1 MTIFCSVFSGALT
14 SSFFSVFSGSSCV
27 SVSSLVSSSISSTS
41 STSSNS
47 IIDFLVNWV
56 TSFTSRL
63 EVSYGIASL
72 LAPLHPVIKIIIKTN
87 NKILLFKW
95 LTSIL
100 MSLLYNI
107 RQKNN
112 VSILLII
119 LIGKIIKF
127 FHRETIIAMT
137 SNLALDPPTFTMIKY
152 YKTYQEGN
160 NSMNQYQK
168 IKKGEFGA
176 WLSIIAYIVLALT
189 KIIIAQMTHSQALR
203 ADGLNNATDV
213 VASISILIGL
223 KISRRP
229 PDHNHHYGHFRA
241 ELIAS
246 LVAAFIMVTVG

>member
-1 MTIFCSVFSGALT
+1 
-14 SSFFSVFSGSSCV
+14 FFSVFSGSSCV
-27 SVSSLVSSSISSTS
+27 SVSSLVSSSIS

-127 FHRETIIAMT
+127 FHRETIIAKT

-152 YKTYQEGN
+152 YKTYLKGN
-160 NSMNQYQK
+160 SSMNQYQK
-168 IKKGEFGA
+168 IKKGE
-176 WLSIIAYIVLALT
+176 
-189 KIIIAQMTHSQALR
+189 
-203 ADGLNNATDV
+203 
-213 VASISILIGL
+213 
-223 KISRRP
+223 
-229 PDHNHHYGHFRA
+229 
-241 ELIAS
+241 
-246 LVAAFIMVTVG
+246 